1 MRSLVDPATPRG
13 MRSRADQ
20 ARTIAG
26 ATFDGFL
33 QSDLVPQGM
42 QATALIWAAAFLVGP
57 ALFFPAQFL
66 AKYPFIRRYHPAQL
80 ERAFWDDRL
89 LFLLMSAG
97 AMGAVSVVL
106 WDTLFP
112 ARRDA
117 FVLTPLPV
125 SLPVQMI
132 GRLAGLLALC
142 AAFVVA
148 LNTVPAVTFPFV
160 ASAGFAQMPRAM
172 AGHFI
177 ATAAADAF
185 VFFSVTSLQGLVI
198 LGFGRRTAAKLSPVA
213 QTLAVVAVLL
223 AILFIGGIRNATGDA
238 LLRSDAAVMW
248 NPAAWFLG
256 LYEFIAGSPRPV
268 MAGLA
273 ARGAIAALG
282 PAAVTVS
289 IYAFGYR
296 RLLRRAVETPSRS
309 TRSWL
314 TASISAIA
322 RTLLVRRPQ
331 EQAVA
336 AFVLRAIARSSRH
349 TLLMSIYAGVGLALV
364 VTITLTEFIRL
375 GQSALSSPLAAW
387 PSRLSPP
394 TAVLMIPLVVSAA
407 LACGVRILMTI
418 PADMKARWVFQTA
431 AITPA
436 TADAATHK
444 TLLLIV
450 LPPVMGIAAAS
461 AGLLWGWTPALAHA
475 AYCGALAVLLCEI
488 LLLGYRG
495 IPLTRPYVPGASR
508 FHMLWA
514 VYISGFLTYTFTA
527 AELERSLFQWA
538 HATGVIRA
546 AAVFFAI
553 ALAFWAWRK
562 LKLRSVAAVPFE
574 ADMPEDEMFQG
585 FNLSEM
591 HAAQS
596 VASKTTVPNRTV

>member
-1 MRSLVDPATPRG
+1 MRSLTDGASAIRVRRG
-13 MRSRADQ
+13 ADQ

-57 ALFFPAQFL
+57 ALFFPAQYL
-66 AKYPFIRRYHPAQL
+66 AKYPFIRRYHPEQL
-80 ERAFWDDRL
+80 ERVFWDDRL

-125 SLPVQMI
+125 SLPVQMV
-132 GRLAGLLALC
+132 GRLGGLLALC

-148 LNTVPAVTFPFV
+148 LNAVPAVTFPFV
-160 ASAGFAQMPRAM
+160 ASDGFAPMPRAIV
-172 AGHFI
+172 GHFI
-177 ATAAADAF
+177 STAAADAF
-185 VFFSVTSLQGLVI
+185 VFFSVSSLQGLVI
-198 LGFGRRTAAKLSPVA
+198 LGFGRRVAAKLSPLA
-213 QTLAVVAVLL
+213 QTFAVVAVLL
-223 AILFIGGIRNATGDA
+223 AILFIGGIRSATGDA
-238 LLRSDAAVMW
+238 LLRGDRAVLW

-273 ARGAIAALG
+273 VRAALAAAV

-296 RLLRRAVETPSRS
+296 RLLKRAVETPSRS
-309 TRSWL
+309 TRSSL
-314 TASISAIA
+314 VALLSAIA
-322 RTLLVRRPQ
+322 RTFFVRRPQ
-331 EQAVA
+331 EQAIA
-336 AFVLRAIARSSRH
+336 AFVMRAIARNARH
-349 TLLMSIYAGVGLALV
+349 TLLMSIYVGVGLALV

-375 GQSALSSPLAAW
+375 GQNALTSPLAPW
-387 PSRLSPP
+387 PLRAPPP
-394 TAVLMIPLVVSAA
+394 TAILMMPLVVSAA

-418 PADMKARWVFQTA
+418 PADMKARWVFQTT
-431 AITPA
+431 AITPG

-461 AGLLWGWTPALAHA
+461 AGLLWGSRPALVHA
-475 AYCGALAVLLCEI
+475 AYCGALTLLLCEI
-488 LLLGYRG
+488 LLLGYHG

-514 VYISGFLTYTFTA
+514 VYITGFLAYTFTA
-527 AELERSLFQWA
+527 AQFERTLFQW
-538 HATGVIRA
+538 TPGDVIRA
-546 AAVFFAI
+546 AAVFMAI
-553 ALAFWAWRK
+553 ALVFWTWRK
-562 LKLRSVAAVPFE
+562 LKVRSLTAVPFE
-574 ADMPEDEMFQG
+574 ADIPEDQMFQG

-596 VASKTTVPNRTV
+596 VASKTAAPNRPV